1 MSKKSKWFVVA
12 TEGATTDGRLIN
24 RTWIE
29 QMAKNYDPEKTY
41 GARINLEHIHFRLY
55 WKDEPHSQA
64 YGDVVAL
71 KTAEREDGKLQLL
84 AEIVPT
90 NELLELNQKGQ
101 KVYTSIEVD
110 PNFADTGEAYLVG
123 LAVTDNPASLGTE
136 MLRFAAGAHQNP
148 LAQRKQKADNLFTEA
163 VETVFEFVEVEEQQ
177 AEEEKPSLFA
187 KVKALLTGKSQK
199 DDERFADQAQAIELL
214 SNHVAELTTKCDEL
228 AQQGVSFA
236 EENAKL
242 AEEFTALQTYVNQVA
257 QQPEKSYTPRPEIT
271 GGADI
276 SGRFF

>member
-64 YGDVVAL
+64 YGDVIAL
-71 KTAEREDGKLQLL
+71 KTTEREDGKLQLL
-84 AEIVPT
+84 AEITPT
-90 NELLELNQKGQ
+90 AELLELNQKGQ

-148 LAQRKQKADNLFTEA
+148 LTQRKQKADNLFTEA
-163 VETVFEFVEVEEQQ
+163 VETVFEFVDVEEQQ
-177 AEEEKPSLFA
+177 TEAEKSSLFA
-187 KVKALLTGKSQK
+187 KVKALLSRKSKK
-199 DDERFADQAQAIELL
+199 DDERFADQAAAVELL
-214 SNHVAELTTKCDEL
+214 SDHVAELSAKCDEL
-228 AQQGVSFA
+228 AQQGG
-236 EENAKL
+236 EKDRKIAKL
-242 AEEFTALQTYVNQVA
+242 TDDLTALQAYVNQVA
-257 QQPEKSYTPRPEIT
+257 QQPAASYTPRPEIT
-271 GGADI
+271 GGADT